1 MLEKSLDQTDSVLD
15 SPTPLSDVHLQ
26 TTISE
31 LEAEIDVAKERQRD
45 LDETRSRIEKLNLQ
59 LQQAKRE
66 TEEASNSIDVL
77 RIEEARARA
86 ELEVT
91 RAQQQ
96 RAEQETKA
104 IQPVIDEFRRE
115 VEQTKISLQDARH
128 KLKSVKALRDAEK
141 SEIEKVKQALY
152 AAVALEAQIQAEIEA
167 ARSSAERDRQQT
179 KEIQSR
185 LPNLREQSE
194 KVRSSADQAQ
204 AELQSSRVAESKVQ
218 VSEEYLPEE
227 QILETD
233 NGQGENID
241 QVDGL
246 PQELTTSLSEPASR
260 LAMLKEILPENVDLG
275 QNKPE
280 LPSRLIKRPKLEAI
294 SLSSEPIEIEDP
306 PEENEQVSTSAEG
319 HTLLSNETT
328 SPATGHTTAPGKLAD
343 ATEQIYQL
351 ADEGKDVVEISRLVN
366 IARGEAE
373 LLLRMRNLKFSQ

>member
-1 MLEKSLDQTDSVLD
+1 MPEKSLDQTDSVLD

-31 LEAEIDVAKERQRD
+31 LEAEIDVAKGRQRD

-66 TEEASNSIDVL
+66 TEEARNSMDVL
-77 RIEEARARA
+77 RIEEARVRA

-91 RAQQQ
+91 KAQRQ
-96 RAEQETKA
+96 RSEQETKA
-104 IQPVIDEFRRE
+104 IQPVINEFRQG
-115 VEQTKISLQDARH
+115 VERTKISLQDARH
-128 KLKSVKALRDAEK
+128 KLKSAKALRDAEK

-152 AAVALEAQIQAEIEA
+152 AAVALEAQIQAETEA

-179 KEIQSR
+179 EEIQSR
-185 LPNLREQSE
+185 LQNLREQSE
-194 KVRSSADQAQ
+194 KIRLSADQAQ
-204 AELQSSRVAESKVQ
+204 IELQSSRVAESKIQ

-227 QILETD
+227 RILETD
-233 NGQGENID
+233 NSQGENID

-246 PQELTTSLSEPASR
+246 SQELTTSLSRSASR

-275 QNKPE
+275 QDKSE
-280 LPSRLIKRPKLEAI
+280 LPSRLIKQPKLEAI
-294 SLSSEPIEIEDP
+294 SSPSEPTEIESL
-306 PEENEQVSTSAEG
+306 PEENEQASAED
-319 HTLLSNETT
+319 HTLISDET
-328 SPATGHTTAPGKLAD
+328 SLPATGHTTAPGKLAD

-351 ADEGKDVVEISRLVN
+351 ADEGKDVVEISRLAN

>member
-1 MLEKSLDQTDSVLD
+1 MAMPEKSLDQTDSVLD

-31 LEAEIDVAKERQRD
+31 LEAEIDVAKGRQRD

-66 TEEASNSIDVL
+66 TEEARNSMDVL
-77 RIEEARARA
+77 RIEEARVRA

-91 RAQQQ
+91 KAQRQ

-104 IQPVIDEFRRE
+104 IQPVINEFRQG
-115 VEQTKISLQDARH
+115 VERTTISLQDARH
-128 KLKSVKALRDAEK
+128 KLKSAKALRDAEK

-152 AAVALEAQIQAEIEA
+152 AAVALEAQIQAETEA

-179 KEIQSR
+179 EEIQSR
-185 LPNLREQSE
+185 LQNLREQSE
-194 KVRSSADQAQ
+194 KIRLSADQAQ
-204 AELQSSRVAESKVQ
+204 IELQSSRVAESKIQ

-227 QILETD
+227 RILETD
-233 NGQGENID
+233 NSQGENID

-246 PQELTTSLSEPASR
+246 SQELTTSLSRSASR

-275 QNKPE
+275 QDKSE
-280 LPSRLIKRPKLEAI
+280 LPSRLIKQPKLEAI
-294 SLSSEPIEIEDP
+294 SSPSEPTEIEGL
-306 PEENEQVSTSAEG
+306 PEENEQASAED
-319 HTLLSNETT
+319 HTLISDET
-328 SPATGHTTAPGKLAD
+328 SLPATGHTTAPGKLAD

-351 ADEGKDVVEISRLVN
+351 ADEGKDVVEISRLAN

>member
-1 MLEKSLDQTDSVLD
+1 MPEKSLDQTDSVLD

-26 TTISE
+26 TAISE
-31 LEAEIDVAKERQRD
+31 LEAEIDVAKGRQRD

-66 TEEASNSIDVL
+66 TEEARNSMDVL
-77 RIEEARARA
+77 RIEEARVRA

-91 RAQQQ
+91 KAQRQ
-96 RAEQETKA
+96 RSEQETKA
-104 IQPVIDEFRRE
+104 IQPVINEFRQG
-115 VEQTKISLQDARH
+115 VERAKISLQDARH
-128 KLKSVKALRDAEK
+128 KLKSAKALRDAEK

-152 AAVALEAQIQAEIEA
+152 AAVALEAQIQAETEA

-179 KEIQSR
+179 EEIQSR
-185 LPNLREQSE
+185 LQNLREQSE
-194 KVRSSADQAQ
+194 KIRLSADQAQ
-204 AELQSSRVAESKVQ
+204 IELQSSRVAESKIQ

-227 QILETD
+227 RILETD
-233 NGQGENID
+233 NSQGENID

-246 PQELTTSLSEPASR
+246 SQELTTSLSRSASR

-275 QNKPE
+275 QDKSE
-280 LPSRLIKRPKLEAI
+280 LPSRLIKQPKLEAI
-294 SLSSEPIEIEDP
+294 SSPSEPTEIEGL
-306 PEENEQVSTSAEG
+306 PEENEQASAED
-319 HTLLSNETT
+319 HTLISDET
-328 SPATGHTTAPGKLAD
+328 SLPATGHTTAPGKLAD

-351 ADEGKDVVEISRLVN
+351 ADEGKDVVEISRLAN

>member
-1 MLEKSLDQTDSVLD
+1 MPEKSLDQTDSVLD
-15 SPTPLSDVHLQ
+15 SPTPLSDIHLQ

-31 LEAEIDVAKERQRD
+31 LEAEIDVAKGRQRD

-66 TEEASNSIDVL
+66 TEEARNSIDVL
-77 RIEEARARA
+77 RIEEARVRA
-86 ELEVT
+86 EIEVT
-91 RAQQQ
+91 KAQRQ

-104 IQPVIDEFRRE
+104 IQPVINEFRQG
-115 VEQTKISLQDARH
+115 VERTKISLQDARH
-128 KLKSVKALRDAEK
+128 KLKSAKALRDAEK

-152 AAVALEAQIQAEIEA
+152 AAVALEAQIQAETEA

-179 KEIQSR
+179 EEIQSR
-185 LPNLREQSE
+185 LQNLREQSE
-194 KVRSSADQAQ
+194 KIRLSADQAQ
-204 AELQSSRVAESKVQ
+204 IELQSSRVAESKIQ

-227 QILETD
+227 RILETD
-233 NGQGENID
+233 NSQGENID

-246 PQELTTSLSEPASR
+246 SQELTTSLSRSASR

-275 QNKPE
+275 QDKSE
-280 LPSRLIKRPKLEAI
+280 LPSRLIKQPKLEAI
-294 SLSSEPIEIEDP
+294 SSPSEPTEIEGL
-306 PEENEQVSTSAEG
+306 PEENEQASAED
-319 HTLLSNETT
+319 HTLISDET
-328 SPATGHTTAPGKLAD
+328 SLPATGHTTAPGKLAD

-351 ADEGKDVVEISRLVN
+351 ADEGKDVVEISRLAN

>member
-1 MLEKSLDQTDSVLD
+1 MPEKSLDQTDSVLD

-26 TTISE
+26 TAISE
-31 LEAEIDVAKERQRD
+31 LEAEIDVAKGRQRD

-66 TEEASNSIDVL
+66 TEEARNSMDVL
-77 RIEEARARA
+77 RIEEARVRA

-91 RAQQQ
+91 KAQRQ
-96 RAEQETKA
+96 RSEQETKA
-104 IQPVIDEFRRE
+104 IQPVINEFRQG
-115 VEQTKISLQDARH
+115 VERTKISLQDARH
-128 KLKSVKALRDAEK
+128 KLKSAKALRDAEK

-152 AAVALEAQIQAEIEA
+152 AAVALEAQIQAETEA

-179 KEIQSR
+179 EEIQSR
-185 LPNLREQSE
+185 LQNLREQSE
-194 KVRSSADQAQ
+194 KIRLSADQAQ
-204 AELQSSRVAESKVQ
+204 IELQSSRVAESKIQ

-227 QILETD
+227 RILETD
-233 NGQGENID
+233 NSQGENID

-246 PQELTTSLSEPASR
+246 SQELTTSLSRSASR

-275 QNKPE
+275 QDKSE
-280 LPSRLIKRPKLEAI
+280 LPSRLIKQPKLEAI
-294 SLSSEPIEIEDP
+294 SSPSEPTEIEGL
-306 PEENEQVSTSAEG
+306 PEENEQASAED
-319 HTLLSNETT
+319 HTLISDET
-328 SPATGHTTAPGKLAD
+328 SLPATGHTTAPGKLAD

-351 ADEGKDVVEISRLVN
+351 ADEGKDVVEISRLAN

>member
-1 MLEKSLDQTDSVLD
+1 MPEKSLDQTDSVLD

-26 TTISE
+26 TAISE
-31 LEAEIDVAKERQRD
+31 LEAEIDVAKGRQRD

-66 TEEASNSIDVL
+66 TEEARNSMDVL
-77 RIEEARARA
+77 RIEEARVRA

-91 RAQQQ
+91 KAQRQ

-104 IQPVIDEFRRE
+104 IQPVINEFRQG
-115 VEQTKISLQDARH
+115 VERTTISLQDARH
-128 KLKSVKALRDAEK
+128 KLKSAKALRDAEK

-152 AAVALEAQIQAEIEA
+152 AAVALEAQIQAETEA

-179 KEIQSR
+179 EEIQSR
-185 LPNLREQSE
+185 LQNLREQSE
-194 KVRSSADQAQ
+194 KIRLSADQAQ
-204 AELQSSRVAESKVQ
+204 IELQSSRVAESKIQ

-227 QILETD
+227 RILETD
-233 NGQGENID
+233 NSQGENID

-246 PQELTTSLSEPASR
+246 SQELTTSLSRSASR

-275 QNKPE
+275 QDKSE
-280 LPSRLIKRPKLEAI
+280 LPSRLIKQPKLEAI
-294 SLSSEPIEIEDP
+294 SSPSEPTEIEGL
-306 PEENEQVSTSAEG
+306 PEENEQASAED
-319 HTLLSNETT
+319 HTLISDET
-328 SPATGHTTAPGKLAD
+328 SLPATGHTTAPGKLAD
-343 ATEQIYQL
+343 ATERIYQL
-351 ADEGKDVVEISRLVN
+351 ADEGKDVVEISRLAN

>member
-1 MLEKSLDQTDSVLD
+1 MPEKSLDQTDSVLD

-26 TTISE
+26 TAISE
-31 LEAEIDVAKERQRD
+31 LEAEIDVAKGRQRD

-66 TEEASNSIDVL
+66 TEEARDSMDVL
-77 RIEEARARA
+77 RIEEARVRA

-91 RAQQQ
+91 KAQRQ

-104 IQPVIDEFRRE
+104 IQPVINEFRQG
-115 VEQTKISLQDARH
+115 VERAKISLQDARH
-128 KLKSVKALRDAEK
+128 KLKSAKALRDAEK

-152 AAVALEAQIQAEIEA
+152 AAVALEAQIQAETEA

-179 KEIQSR
+179 EEIQSR
-185 LPNLREQSE
+185 LQNLREQSE
-194 KVRSSADQAQ
+194 KIRLSADQAQ
-204 AELQSSRVAESKVQ
+204 IELQSSRVAESKIQ

-227 QILETD
+227 RILETD
-233 NGQGENID
+233 NSQGENID

-246 PQELTTSLSEPASR
+246 SQELTTSLSRSASR

-275 QNKPE
+275 QDKSE
-280 LPSRLIKRPKLEAI
+280 LPSRLIKQPRLEAI
-294 SLSSEPIEIEDP
+294 SSPSEPTEIEGL
-306 PEENEQVSTSAEG
+306 PEENEQASAED
-319 HTLLSNETT
+319 HTLISDET
-328 SPATGHTTAPGKLAD
+328 SLPATGHTTAPGKLAD

-351 ADEGKDVVEISRLVN
+351 ADEGKDVVEISRLAN

>member
-1 MLEKSLDQTDSVLD
+1 MPEKSLDQTDSVLD

-26 TTISE
+26 TAISE
-31 LEAEIDVAKERQRD
+31 LEAEIDVAKGRQRD

-66 TEEASNSIDVL
+66 TEEARNSMDVL
-77 RIEEARARA
+77 RIEEARVRA

-91 RAQQQ
+91 KAQRQ

-104 IQPVIDEFRRE
+104 IQPVINEFRQG
-115 VEQTKISLQDARH
+115 VERTKISLQDARH
-128 KLKSVKALRDAEK
+128 KLKSAKALRDAEK

-152 AAVALEAQIQAEIEA
+152 AAVALEAQIQAETEA

-179 KEIQSR
+179 EEIQSR
-185 LPNLREQSE
+185 LQNLREQSE
-194 KVRSSADQAQ
+194 KIRLSADQAQ
-204 AELQSSRVAESKVQ
+204 IELQSSRVAESKIQ

-227 QILETD
+227 RILETD
-233 NGQGENID
+233 NSQGENID

-246 PQELTTSLSEPASR
+246 SQELTTSLSRSASR

-275 QNKPE
+275 QDKSE
-280 LPSRLIKRPKLEAI
+280 LPSRLIKQPKLEAI
-294 SLSSEPIEIEDP
+294 SSPSEPTEIEGL
-306 PEENEQVSTSAEG
+306 PEENEQASAED
-319 HTLLSNETT
+319 HTLISDET
-328 SPATGHTTAPGKLAD
+328 SLPATGHTTAPGKLAD
-343 ATEQIYQL
+343 ATERIYQL
-351 ADEGKDVVEISRLVN
+351 ADEGKDVVEISRLAN

>member
-1 MLEKSLDQTDSVLD
+1 MPEKSLDQTDSVLD

-31 LEAEIDVAKERQRD
+31 LEAEIDVAKGRQRD

-66 TEEASNSIDVL
+66 TEEARNSMDVL
-77 RIEEARARA
+77 RIEEARVRA

-91 RAQQQ
+91 KAQRQ
-96 RAEQETKA
+96 RSEQETKA
-104 IQPVIDEFRRE
+104 IQPVINEFRQG
-115 VEQTKISLQDARH
+115 VERTKISLQDARH
-128 KLKSVKALRDAEK
+128 KLKSAKALRDAEK

-152 AAVALEAQIQAEIEA
+152 AAVALEAQIQAETEA

-179 KEIQSR
+179 EEIQSR
-185 LPNLREQSE
+185 LQNLREQSE
-194 KVRSSADQAQ
+194 KIRLSADQAQ
-204 AELQSSRVAESKVQ
+204 IELQSSRVAESKIQ

-227 QILETD
+227 RILETD
-233 NGQGENID
+233 NSQGENID

-246 PQELTTSLSEPASR
+246 SQELTTSLSRSASR

-275 QNKPE
+275 QDKSE
-280 LPSRLIKRPKLEAI
+280 LPSRLIKQPKLEAI
-294 SLSSEPIEIEDP
+294 SSPSEPTEIEGL
-306 PEENEQVSTSAEG
+306 PEENEQASAED
-319 HTLLSNETT
+319 HTLISDET
-328 SPATGHTTAPGKLAD
+328 SLPATGHTTAPGKLAD

-351 ADEGKDVVEISRLVN
+351 ADEGKDVVEISRLAN

>member
-1 MLEKSLDQTDSVLD
+1 MPEKSLDQTDSVLD

-31 LEAEIDVAKERQRD
+31 LEAEIDVAKGRQRD

-66 TEEASNSIDVL
+66 TEEARNSMDVL
-77 RIEEARARA
+77 RIEEARVRA

-91 RAQQQ
+91 KAQRQ

-104 IQPVIDEFRRE
+104 IQPVINEFRQG
-115 VEQTKISLQDARH
+115 VERTKISLQNARH
-128 KLKSVKALRDAEK
+128 KLKSAKALRDAEK

-152 AAVALEAQIQAEIEA
+152 AAVALEAQIQAETEA

-179 KEIQSR
+179 EEIQSR
-185 LPNLREQSE
+185 LQNLREQSE
-194 KVRSSADQAQ
+194 KIRLSADQAQ
-204 AELQSSRVAESKVQ
+204 IELQSSRVAESKIQ

-227 QILETD
+227 RILETD
-233 NGQGENID
+233 NSQGENID

-246 PQELTTSLSEPASR
+246 SQELTTSLSRSASR

-275 QNKPE
+275 QDKSE
-280 LPSRLIKRPKLEAI
+280 LPSRLIKQPKLEAI
-294 SLSSEPIEIEDP
+294 SSPSEPTEIEGL
-306 PEENEQVSTSAEG
+306 PEENEQASAED
-319 HTLLSNETT
+319 HTLISDET
-328 SPATGHTTAPGKLAD
+328 SLPATGHTTAPGKLAD
-343 ATEQIYQL
+343 ATERIYQL
-351 ADEGKDVVEISRLVN
+351 ADEGKDVVEISRLAN

>member
-1 MLEKSLDQTDSVLD
+1 MPEKSLDQTDSVLD

-26 TTISE
+26 TAISE
-31 LEAEIDVAKERQRD
+31 LEAEIDVAKGRQRD

-66 TEEASNSIDVL
+66 TEEARDSMDVL
-77 RIEEARARA
+77 RIEEARVRA

-91 RAQQQ
+91 KAQRQ

-104 IQPVIDEFRRE
+104 IQPVINEFRQG
-115 VEQTKISLQDARH
+115 VERAKISLQDARH
-128 KLKSVKALRDAEK
+128 KLKSAKALRDAEK

-152 AAVALEAQIQAEIEA
+152 AAVALEAQIQAETEA

-179 KEIQSR
+179 EEIQSR
-185 LPNLREQSE
+185 LQNLREQSE
-194 KVRSSADQAQ
+194 KIRLSADQAQ
-204 AELQSSRVAESKVQ
+204 IELQSSRVAESKIQ

-227 QILETD
+227 RILETD
-233 NGQGENID
+233 NSQGENID

-246 PQELTTSLSEPASR
+246 SQELTTSLSRSASR

-275 QNKPE
+275 QDKSE
-280 LPSRLIKRPKLEAI
+280 LPSRLIKQPRLEAI
-294 SLSSEPIEIEDP
+294 SSPSEPTEIEGL
-306 PEENEQVSTSAEG
+306 PEENEQASAED
-319 HTLLSNETT
+319 HTLISDET
-328 SPATGHTTAPGKLAD
+328 SLPATGHTTAPGKLAD
-343 ATEQIYQL
+343 ATERIYQL
-351 ADEGKDVVEISRLVN
+351 ADEGKDVVEISRLAN

>member
-1 MLEKSLDQTDSVLD
+1 MPEKSLDQTDSVLD

-26 TTISE
+26 TAISE
-31 LEAEIDVAKERQRD
+31 LEAEIDVAKGRQRD

-66 TEEASNSIDVL
+66 TEEARDSMDVL
-77 RIEEARARA
+77 RIEEARVRA

-91 RAQQQ
+91 KAQRQ

-104 IQPVIDEFRRE
+104 IQPVINEFRQG
-115 VEQTKISLQDARH
+115 VERAKISLQDARH
-128 KLKSVKALRDAEK
+128 KLKSAKALRDAEK

-152 AAVALEAQIQAEIEA
+152 AAVALEAQIQAETEA

-179 KEIQSR
+179 EEIQSR
-185 LPNLREQSE
+185 LQNLREQSE
-194 KVRSSADQAQ
+194 KIRLSADQAQ
-204 AELQSSRVAESKVQ
+204 IELQSSRVAESKIQ

-227 QILETD
+227 RILETD
-233 NGQGENID
+233 NSQGENID

-246 PQELTTSLSEPASR
+246 SQELTTSLSRSASR

-275 QNKPE
+275 QDKSE
-280 LPSRLIKRPKLEAI
+280 LPSRLIKQPKLEAI
-294 SLSSEPIEIEDP
+294 SSPSEPTEIESL
-306 PEENEQVSTSAEG
+306 PEENEQASAED
-319 HTLLSNETT
+319 HTLISDET
-328 SPATGHTTAPGKLAD
+328 SLPATGHTTAPGKLAD

-351 ADEGKDVVEISRLVN
+351 ADEGKDVVEISRLAN

>member
-1 MLEKSLDQTDSVLD
+1 MPEKSLDQTDSVLD

-26 TTISE
+26 TAISE
-31 LEAEIDVAKERQRD
+31 LEAEIDVAKGRQRD

-66 TEEASNSIDVL
+66 TEEARNSMDVL
-77 RIEEARARA
+77 RIEEARVRA

-91 RAQQQ
+91 KAQRQ

-104 IQPVIDEFRRE
+104 IQPVINEFRQG
-115 VEQTKISLQDARH
+115 VERTKISLQDARH
-128 KLKSVKALRDAEK
+128 KLKSAKALRDAEK

-152 AAVALEAQIQAEIEA
+152 AAVALEAQIQAETEA

-179 KEIQSR
+179 EEIQSR
-185 LPNLREQSE
+185 LQNLREQSE
-194 KVRSSADQAQ
+194 KIRLSADQAQ
-204 AELQSSRVAESKVQ
+204 IELQSSRVAESKIQ

-227 QILETD
+227 RILETD
-233 NGQGENID
+233 NSQGENID

-246 PQELTTSLSEPASR
+246 SQELTTSLSRSASR

-275 QNKPE
+275 QDKSE
-280 LPSRLIKRPKLEAI
+280 LPSRLIKQPKLEAI
-294 SLSSEPIEIEDP
+294 SSPSEPTEIEGL
-306 PEENEQVSTSAEG
+306 PEENEQASAED
-319 HTLLSNETT
+319 HTLISDET
-328 SPATGHTTAPGKLAD
+328 SLPATGHTTAPGKLAD

-351 ADEGKDVVEISRLVN
+351 ADEGKDVVEISRLAN

>member
-1 MLEKSLDQTDSVLD
+1 MPEKSLDQTDSVLD

-26 TTISE
+26 TAISE
-31 LEAEIDVAKERQRD
+31 LEAEIDVAKGRQRD

-66 TEEASNSIDVL
+66 TEEARNSMDVL
-77 RIEEARARA
+77 RIEEARVRA

-91 RAQQQ
+91 KAQRQ

-104 IQPVIDEFRRE
+104 IQPVINEFRQG
-115 VEQTKISLQDARH
+115 VERAKISLQDARH
-128 KLKSVKALRDAEK
+128 KLKSAKALRDAEK

-152 AAVALEAQIQAEIEA
+152 AAVALEAQIQAETEA

-179 KEIQSR
+179 EEIQSR
-185 LPNLREQSE
+185 LQNLREQSE
-194 KVRSSADQAQ
+194 KIRLSADQAQ
-204 AELQSSRVAESKVQ
+204 IELQSSRVAESKIQ

-227 QILETD
+227 RILETD
-233 NGQGENID
+233 NSQGENID

-246 PQELTTSLSEPASR
+246 SQELTTSLSRSASR

-275 QNKPE
+275 QDKSE
-280 LPSRLIKRPKLEAI
+280 LPSRLIKQPKLEAI
-294 SLSSEPIEIEDP
+294 SSPSEPTEIESL
-306 PEENEQVSTSAEG
+306 PEENEQASAED
-319 HTLLSNETT
+319 HTLISDET
-328 SPATGHTTAPGKLAD
+328 SLPATGHTTAPGKLAD

-351 ADEGKDVVEISRLVN
+351 ADEGKDVVEISRLAN

>member
-1 MLEKSLDQTDSVLD
+1 MPEKSLDQTDSVLD

-31 LEAEIDVAKERQRD
+31 LEAEIDVAKGRQRD

-66 TEEASNSIDVL
+66 TEEARNSMDVL
-77 RIEEARARA
+77 RIEEARVRA

-91 RAQQQ
+91 KAQRQ
-96 RAEQETKA
+96 RSEQETKA
-104 IQPVIDEFRRE
+104 IQPVINEFRQG
-115 VEQTKISLQDARH
+115 VERAKISLQDARH
-128 KLKSVKALRDAEK
+128 KLKSAKALRDAEK

-152 AAVALEAQIQAEIEA
+152 AAVALEAQIQAETEA

-179 KEIQSR
+179 EEIQSR
-185 LPNLREQSE
+185 LQNLREQSE
-194 KVRSSADQAQ
+194 KIRLSADQAQ
-204 AELQSSRVAESKVQ
+204 IELQSSRVAESKIQ

-227 QILETD
+227 RILETD
-233 NGQGENID
+233 NSQGENID

-246 PQELTTSLSEPASR
+246 SQELTTSLSRSASR

-275 QNKPE
+275 QDKSE
-280 LPSRLIKRPKLEAI
+280 LPSRLIKQPKLEAI
-294 SLSSEPIEIEDP
+294 SSPSEPTEIEGL
-306 PEENEQVSTSAEG
+306 PEENEQASAED
-319 HTLLSNETT
+319 HTLISDET
-328 SPATGHTTAPGKLAD
+328 SLPATGHTTAPGKLAD
-343 ATEQIYQL
+343 ATERIYQL
-351 ADEGKDVVEISRLVN
+351 ADEGKDVVEISRLAN

>member
-1 MLEKSLDQTDSVLD
+1 MAMPEKSLDQTDSVLD

-31 LEAEIDVAKERQRD
+31 LEAEIDVAKGRQRD

-66 TEEASNSIDVL
+66 TEEARNSMDVL
-77 RIEEARARA
+77 RIEEARVRA

-91 RAQQQ
+91 KAQRQ

-104 IQPVIDEFRRE
+104 IQPVINEFRQG
-115 VEQTKISLQDARH
+115 VERTKISLQDARH
-128 KLKSVKALRDAEK
+128 KLKSAKALRDAEK

-152 AAVALEAQIQAEIEA
+152 AAVALEAQIQAETEA

-179 KEIQSR
+179 EEIQSR
-185 LPNLREQSE
+185 LQNLREQSE
-194 KVRSSADQAQ
+194 KIRLSADQAQ
-204 AELQSSRVAESKVQ
+204 IELQSSRVAESKIQ

-227 QILETD
+227 RILETD
-233 NGQGENID
+233 NSQGENID

-246 PQELTTSLSEPASR
+246 SQELTTSLSRSASR

-275 QNKPE
+275 QDKSE
-280 LPSRLIKRPKLEAI
+280 LPSRLIKQPKLEAI
-294 SLSSEPIEIEDP
+294 SSPSEPTEIEGL
-306 PEENEQVSTSAEG
+306 PEENDQASAED
-319 HTLLSNETT
+319 HTLISDET
-328 SPATGHTTAPGKLAD
+328 SLPATGHTTAPGKLAD

-351 ADEGKDVVEISRLVN
+351 ADEGKDVVEISRLAN

>member
-1 MLEKSLDQTDSVLD
+1 MPEKSLDQTDSVLD

-31 LEAEIDVAKERQRD
+31 LEAEIDVAKGRQRD

-66 TEEASNSIDVL
+66 TEEARNSMDVL
-77 RIEEARARA
+77 RIEEARVRA

-91 RAQQQ
+91 KAQRQ

-104 IQPVIDEFRRE
+104 IQPVINEFRQG
-115 VEQTKISLQDARH
+115 VERTTISLQDARH
-128 KLKSVKALRDAEK
+128 KLKSAKALRDAEK

-152 AAVALEAQIQAEIEA
+152 AAVALEAQIQAETEA

-179 KEIQSR
+179 EEIQSR
-185 LPNLREQSE
+185 LQNLREQSE
-194 KVRSSADQAQ
+194 KIRLSADQAQ
-204 AELQSSRVAESKVQ
+204 IELQSSRVAESKIQ

-227 QILETD
+227 RILETD
-233 NGQGENID
+233 NSQGENID

-246 PQELTTSLSEPASR
+246 SQELTTSLSRSASR

-275 QNKPE
+275 QDKSE
-280 LPSRLIKRPKLEAI
+280 LPSRLIKQPKLEAI
-294 SLSSEPIEIEDP
+294 SSPSEPTEIEGL
-306 PEENEQVSTSAEG
+306 PEENEQASAED
-319 HTLLSNETT
+319 HTLISDET
-328 SPATGHTTAPGKLAD
+328 SLPATGHTTAPGKLAD

-351 ADEGKDVVEISRLVN
+351 ADEGKDVVEISRLAN

>member
-1 MLEKSLDQTDSVLD
+1 MPEKSLDQTDSVLD

-26 TTISE
+26 TAISE
-31 LEAEIDVAKERQRD
+31 LEAEIDVAKGRQRD

-66 TEEASNSIDVL
+66 TEEARDSMDVL
-77 RIEEARARA
+77 RIEEARVRA

-91 RAQQQ
+91 KAQRQ

-104 IQPVIDEFRRE
+104 IQPVINEFRQG
-115 VEQTKISLQDARH
+115 VERAKISLQDARH
-128 KLKSVKALRDAEK
+128 KLKSAKALRDAEK

-152 AAVALEAQIQAEIEA
+152 AAVALEAQIQAETEA

-179 KEIQSR
+179 EEIQSR
-185 LPNLREQSE
+185 LQNLREQSE
-194 KVRSSADQAQ
+194 KIRLSADQAQ
-204 AELQSSRVAESKVQ
+204 IELQSSRVAESKIQ

-227 QILETD
+227 RILETD
-233 NGQGENID
+233 NSQGENID

-246 PQELTTSLSEPASR
+246 SQELTTSLSRSASR

-275 QNKPE
+275 QDKSE
-280 LPSRLIKRPKLEAI
+280 LPSRLIKQPRLEAI
-294 SLSSEPIEIEDP
+294 SSPSEPTEIEGL
-306 PEENEQVSTSAEG
+306 PEENEQASAED
-319 HTLLSNETT
+319 HTLISDETSLS
-328 SPATGHTTAPGKLAD
+328 ATGHTTAPGKLAD

-351 ADEGKDVVEISRLVN
+351 ADEGKDVVEISRLAN

>member
-1 MLEKSLDQTDSVLD
+1 MPEKSLDQTDSVLD

-31 LEAEIDVAKERQRD
+31 LEAEIDVAKGRQRD

-66 TEEASNSIDVL
+66 TEEARNSMDVL
-77 RIEEARARA
+77 RIEEARVRA

-91 RAQQQ
+91 KAQRQ

-104 IQPVIDEFRRE
+104 IQPVINEFRQG
-115 VEQTKISLQDARH
+115 VERTTISLQDARH
-128 KLKSVKALRDAEK
+128 KLKSAKALRDAEK

-152 AAVALEAQIQAEIEA
+152 AAVALEAQIQAETEA

-179 KEIQSR
+179 EEIQSR
-185 LPNLREQSE
+185 LQNLREQSE
-194 KVRSSADQAQ
+194 KIRLSADQAQ
-204 AELQSSRVAESKVQ
+204 IELQSSRVAESKIQ

-227 QILETD
+227 RILETD
-233 NGQGENID
+233 NSQGENID

-246 PQELTTSLSEPASR
+246 SQELTTSLSRSASR

-275 QNKPE
+275 QDKSE
-280 LPSRLIKRPKLEAI
+280 LPSRLIKQPKLEAI
-294 SLSSEPIEIEDP
+294 SSPSEPTEIESL
-306 PEENEQVSTSAEG
+306 PEENEQASAED
-319 HTLLSNETT
+319 HTLISDET
-328 SPATGHTTAPGKLAD
+328 SLPATGHTTAPGKLAD

-351 ADEGKDVVEISRLVN
+351 ADEGKDVVEISRLAN

>member
-1 MLEKSLDQTDSVLD
+1 MPEKSLDQTDSVLD

-31 LEAEIDVAKERQRD
+31 LEAEIDVAKGRQRD

-66 TEEASNSIDVL
+66 TEEARNSMDVL
-77 RIEEARARA
+77 RIEEARVRA

-91 RAQQQ
+91 KAQRQ

-104 IQPVIDEFRRE
+104 IQPVINEFRQG
-115 VEQTKISLQDARH
+115 VERTKISLQNARH
-128 KLKSVKALRDAEK
+128 KLKSAKALRDAEK

-152 AAVALEAQIQAEIEA
+152 AAVALEAQIQAETEA

-179 KEIQSR
+179 EEIQSR
-185 LPNLREQSE
+185 LQNLREQSE
-194 KVRSSADQAQ
+194 KIRLSADQAQ
-204 AELQSSRVAESKVQ
+204 IELQSSRVAESKIQ

-227 QILETD
+227 RILETD
-233 NGQGENID
+233 NSQGENID

-246 PQELTTSLSEPASR
+246 SQELTTSLSRSASR

-275 QNKPE
+275 QDKSE
-280 LPSRLIKRPKLEAI
+280 LPSRLIKQPKLEAI
-294 SLSSEPIEIEDP
+294 SSPSEPTEIEGL
-306 PEENEQVSTSAEG
+306 PEENEQASAED
-319 HTLLSNETT
+319 HTLISDET
-328 SPATGHTTAPGKLAD
+328 SLPATGHTTAPGKLAD

-351 ADEGKDVVEISRLVN
+351 ADEGKDVVEISRLAN

>member
-1 MLEKSLDQTDSVLD
+1 MPEKSLDQTDSVLD

-31 LEAEIDVAKERQRD
+31 LEAEIDVAKGRQRD

-66 TEEASNSIDVL
+66 TEEARNSMDVL
-77 RIEEARARA
+77 RIEEARVRA

-91 RAQQQ
+91 KAQRQ
-96 RAEQETKA
+96 RSEQETKA
-104 IQPVIDEFRRE
+104 IQPVINEFRQG
-115 VEQTKISLQDARH
+115 VERAKISLQDARH
-128 KLKSVKALRDAEK
+128 KLKSAKALRDAEK

-152 AAVALEAQIQAEIEA
+152 AAVALEAQIQAETEA

-179 KEIQSR
+179 EEIQSR
-185 LPNLREQSE
+185 LQNLREQSE
-194 KVRSSADQAQ
+194 KIRLSADQAQ
-204 AELQSSRVAESKVQ
+204 IELQSSRVAESKIQ

-227 QILETD
+227 RILETD
-233 NGQGENID
+233 NSQGENID

-246 PQELTTSLSEPASR
+246 SQELTTSLSRSASR

-275 QNKPE
+275 QDKSE
-280 LPSRLIKRPKLEAI
+280 LPSRLIKQPKLEAI
-294 SLSSEPIEIEDP
+294 SSPSEPTEIEGL
-306 PEENEQVSTSAEG
+306 PEENEQASAED
-319 HTLLSNETT
+319 HTLISDET
-328 SPATGHTTAPGKLAD
+328 SLPATGHTTAPGKLAD

-351 ADEGKDVVEISRLVN
+351 ADEGKDVVEISRLAN